1 MERSQVNYHPIAWSL
16 LVVLVA
22 HICVLIFRLPE
33 GSLSNSL
40 GKLVDKTIEIVSP
53 SELEKSRKPVVQTS
67 RAQDPIKSQKE
78 AQFAGEFDQR
88 VEKEVQSPIRGNF
101 QEGTDPSESPELG
114 GDSPRSLSLKDFMKF
129 GRSPH
134 ALPKDIPF
142 GNQTVLNTDKV
153 KYASFINRIADEVYH
168 PWVEAAEKSLRDFMV
183 GQKKVE
189 PNLYVTRLRVTLDQK
204 GSLLGIQVLESCGVE
219 ELDEAPKKAL
229 WEAEPFP
236 NPPEQLYEADGFI
249 RLTYEFQFEWRN
261 SLFNIIPWKI

>member
-1 MERSQVNYHPIAWSL
+1 MVRLQVNYRPVAWSL
-16 LVVLVA
+16 VAVLAVHAGVLLVQ
-22 HICVLIFRLPE
+22 LPE
-33 GSLSNSL
+33 GSFSNSFNR
-40 GKLVDKTIEIVSP
+40 LVDKTIEIVTP
-53 SELEKSRKPVVQTS
+53 SELEKSRKPVVHS
-67 RAQDPIKSQKE
+67 SQAKETIESDKE
-78 AQFAGEFDQR
+78 ARFAGEFDQR
-88 VEKEVQSPIRGNF
+88 IEKEVQSPVQGKF
-101 QEGTDPSESPELG
+101 QEGSGLNESPELG
-114 GDSPRSLSLKDFMKF
+114 SNSANGLSLKDFMKF

-229 WEAEPFP
+229 WETEPFP
-236 NPPEQLYEADGFI
+236 NPPEQLYESDGYI

-261 SLFNIIPWKI
+261 SFFNIIPWKI